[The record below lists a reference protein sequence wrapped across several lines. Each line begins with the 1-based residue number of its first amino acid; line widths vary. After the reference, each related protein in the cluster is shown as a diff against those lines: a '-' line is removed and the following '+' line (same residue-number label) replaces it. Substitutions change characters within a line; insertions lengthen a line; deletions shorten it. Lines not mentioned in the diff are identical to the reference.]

1 VTTKHCPR
9 CGRMR
14 DVTCFHRNHAH
25 SSGRATYCKECEAI
39 RYRERYANKGKPVKY
54 RWPLV
59 GEAQYKPK
67 HWHGAQYKNLCGE
80 CPNKI
85 ECVTR
90 VNWGLCVLCEAPDT
104 RDASR
109 KPVPLA
115 DLWRKE

>member
-1 VTTKHCPR
+1 MTRKRCSLCGKTK
-9 CGRMR
+9 
-14 DVTCFHRNHAH
+14 DVAQFWKDSRKKDGLQSACMDCERIR
-25 SSGRATYCKECEAI
+25 RAEEPI
-39 RYRERYANKGKPVKY
+39 KY

-67 HWHGAQYKNLCGE
+67 HWHGTQYKNLCAE

-90 VNWGLCVLCEAPDT
+90 ANWGLCVLCEAPDT

-109 KPVPLA
+109 KPLPLA
-115 DLWRKE
+115 ELWRKE